1 MPDAAAT
8 RTDSVK
14 LLELDPQWIVRDGKR
29 IGFTFQCPTK
39 REYRQSCFP
48 VPPAIVD
55 QLDLFEV
62 LHGEKRM
69 VQGCNPE
76 KRWTIAGGIDTA
88 DFATMTVTPSLDG
101 SPGGLWHGHITAGE
115 IKGGI

>member
-1 MPDAAAT
+1 
-8 RTDSVK
+8 
-14 LLELDPQWIVRDGKR
+14 
-29 IGFTFQCPTK
+29 
-39 REYRQSCFP
+39 
-48 VPPAIVD
+48 
-55 QLDLFEV
+55 
-62 LHGEKRM
+62 M